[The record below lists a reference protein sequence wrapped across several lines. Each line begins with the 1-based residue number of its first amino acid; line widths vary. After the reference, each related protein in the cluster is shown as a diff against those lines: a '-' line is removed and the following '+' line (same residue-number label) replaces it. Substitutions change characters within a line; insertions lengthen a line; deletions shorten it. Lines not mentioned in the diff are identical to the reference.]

1 MTLIFRYALPASFLS
16 AAALLAASSALAQ
29 QPVINLPSVEVQ
41 GSEAKPQRAPTSSN
55 LKPTDSVVTA
65 TTTGTAEQ
73 NVASSVTV
81 ITGKDLERD
90 QRRTVAD
97 ALRNVPGLNVVQTG
111 AVGGQTSIF
120 MRGTNSN
127 HVKVFI
133 DGIDVS
139 DPSVVTGAFDFGH
152 LTVGDVERIEV
163 LRGPQSGLYGA
174 NSLGGVISIVTKQ
187 GKGPPRTSAYFEGGS
202 FGTFNQGVS
211 LTGSEG
217 NVSYALNVGHVR
229 SADTQ
234 VTPPEL
240 RLPGQRLKGDFYD
253 NWTYSAKIGIDV
265 TRNFSVNLVGRYT
278 EATKLFTSGFA
289 LPLDNTHTGTDVSQ
303 FFGRAETVTTL
314 FGGAWKNYFSVART
328 DLTTLT
334 KGPGGTSSN
343 DGERNKVDW
352 RNVLTLAP
360 GQTLTVGI
368 ERTVE
373 SIDSRSAFSSLF
385 AGEWNNAGY
394 VELQSRF
401 GKYLSFAVNG
411 RYDDNQTF
419 GDHPTFRFAPA
430 VLVPGLDTKLKA
442 SVGTGFRAPSLNERF
457 FQSVFFNGNPNL
469 KPEEST
475 GWDVGFEQ
483 PLLDEKVRFGVT
495 YFRNDIT
502 NLINSTSA
510 PFPIANTYVNVGQA
524 TTWGTESFISAAIT
538 RGLTVRGDYTNT
550 HAFDAVT
557 GTELLRRP
565 RHKASVTTTW
575 TPTKAVTLSGTVLYT
590 GSYRDNDRFFSSPV
604 PFDTKPY
611 TIVNLAG
618 SYQVSEAMTLFA
630 RVDNLFD
637 VQYQDPT
644 GFLRP
649 GLGVFGGV
657 KLTSW

>member
-1 MTLIFRYALPASFLS
+1 MTFKNALSFSLIST
-16 AAALLAASSALAQ
+16 AALLAATNQICAQ
-29 QPVINLPSVEVQ
+29 QPIINLPSVEVQ
-41 GSEAKPQRAPTSSN
+41 GADAKPTRAPTASN
-55 LKPTDSVVTA
+55 VRPTDSVVTA
-65 TTTGTAEQ
+65 TTSPTPDQ

-81 ITGKDLERD
+81 ITGKDLERE

-97 ALRNVPGLNVVQTG
+97 ALRAVPGLNVVQTG
-111 AVGGQTSIF
+111 AVGGQTSVF

-127 HVKVFI
+127 HVKIYI

-152 LTVGDVERIEV
+152 LTVSDVERIEV

-202 FGTFNQGVS
+202 FGTFNQGAS
-211 LTGSEG
+211 LSGSEG
-217 NVSYALNVGHVR
+217 NVSYSLNVGHLR

-240 RLPGQRLKGDFYD
+240 RVPGQKLKGDLYD

-265 TRNFSVNLVGRYT
+265 SRNFSVNLVGRYT

-289 LPLDNTHTGTDVSQ
+289 LPLDSTHTGTDVAQ

-314 FGGAWKNYFSVART
+314 YGGAWKSFFSIARS

-334 KGPGGTSSN
+334 KGPGGNSSN
-343 DGERNKVDW
+343 DGDRNKVDW
-352 RNVLTLAP
+352 RNVFTIVP
-360 GQTLTVGI
+360 GQTLTVGV

-373 SIDSRSAFSSLF
+373 SIDTRSAFSSLY

-394 VELQSRF
+394 VELQSKF
-401 GKYLSFAVNG
+401 GKYFSVAVNG

-419 GDHPTFRFAPA
+419 GNHPTFRFAPA
-430 VLVPGLDTKLKA
+430 MLIPGTDTKLKA

-483 PLLDEKVRFGVT
+483 PIFDQKVRFGVT
-495 YFRNDIT
+495 YFHNDIT

-510 PFPIANTYVNVGQA
+510 PFPVANTYVNVGQA
-524 TTWGTESFISAAIT
+524 TTWGYESFVSAAVT
-538 RGLTVRGDYTNT
+538 RDVTVRGDYTYT

-557 GTELLRRP
+557 GNELLRRP
-565 RHKASVTTTW
+565 RHKASATATW
-575 TPTKAVTLSGTVLYT
+575 TPTKSITLSGTVLHT
-590 GSYRDNDRFFSSPV
+590 GSYLDNDRFFSSPV

-611 TIVNLAG
+611 TIVNLAS
-618 SYQVSEAMTLFA
+618 SYQVNDAMTLFA

-644 GFLRP
+644 GFMRP